1 MLRGEKMKR
10 SYVLMAVGVIAML
23 LATSSFPALVSGED
37 DKETVECSISTILGT
52 EIEKKTLSYEDA
64 NEMENK
70 IARIINEGVQSTNI
84 SKVIER
90 VIEVLRDYGIFPENH
105 GFIFGKTWGWGI
117 FNYIVS
123 YGRGEIFIPLKS
135 DRSFFRILL
144 RPILFK
150 YNFGVTVAKFGTNYM
165 WDSRNTVGN
174 VGWMLGRQRGFTA
187 GFIGLHIRIPHALQ
201 PDSHIFIGATLII
214 NGNNL
219 IF

>member
-1 MLRGEKMKR
+1 MKR
-10 SYVLMAVGVIAML
+10 TYALMAVGVVSLL
-23 LATSSFPALVSGED
+23 LAASSFPALVSGGK
-37 DKETVECSISTILGT
+37 DKEMVECSILMPSGK
-52 EIEKKTLSYEDA
+52 EIEKKMLSYEDA
-64 NEMENK
+64 NEMESK
-70 IARIINEGVQSTNI
+70 ISQILDESARSTNI

-90 VIEVLRDYGIFPENH
+90 VIHVLREYGIFPEKY
-105 GFIFGKTWGWGI
+105 GFFFGKTWGWGI

-123 YGRGEIFIPLKS
+123 YGRGEIFIPLKT
-135 DRSFFRILL
+135 DRSFLRIML

-174 VGWMLGRQRGFTA
+174 IGWMLGRQRGFTA
-187 GFIGLHIRIPHALQ
+187 GFIGLHIRIPHALH
-201 PDSHIFIGATLII
+201 PDSHIFIGTTLIL